1 MHLTTKIFTPKNSE
15 SNSDQKTCK
24 SKKKNSFYERFWFLC
39 AKILRNE
46 IKPAL
51 VWKVGDFT
59 VKENLFHNF
68 LLVL

>member
-24 SKKKNSFYERFWFLC
+24 LKKKKSFYERFWFLC

-51 VWKVGDFT
+51 V
-59 VKENLFHNF
+59 
-68 LLVL
+68 